1 MIRRR
6 LMLIAAPLCAVVVAA
21 SVAFAAT
28 PDTEHSSDAKLD
40 KLHQVRPDAATD
52 LSADDTSPAAV
63 KLRNR
68 FVVALQRGLDADQ
81 FSFIV
86 GLRLAQDQEFTD
98 LVNAAVDA
106 FIETLTPPPP
116 TYYRQSGY
124 SGYASSAPVSSGSSG
139 GSPDALACIRAHE
152 SDSAGGY
159 QAVSSGGTYRG
170 AYQFVQGTWDNTAA
184 AAGRSDLVGA
194 DPATVAPADQDAMAS
209 SLYSTAGSSPW
220 GGRC

>member
-6 LMLIAAPLCAVVVAA
+6 LMLIAAPLCVVVVAA
-21 SVAFAAT
+21 GVAFAAT
-28 PDTEHSSDAKLD
+28 PDTEHSADAKLD
-40 KLHQVRPDAATD
+40 KLHQVRPDAASDLPPVDATSTD
-52 LSADDTSPAAV
+52 R

-68 FVVALQRGLDADQ
+68 FLVALQRGADADG
-81 FSFIV
+81 FTFVV
-86 GLRLAQDQEFTD
+86 GLRLAADEEAFVGA
-98 LVNAAVDA
+98 LAADEA
-106 FIETLTPPPP
+106 FVATLTPPP
-116 TYYRQSGY
+116 TVTAS
-124 SGYASSAPVSSGSSG
+124 YAGPVAAVSSGSSG
-139 GSPDALACIRAHE
+139 GSSDALACIRAHE

-170 AYQFVQGTWDNTAA
+170 AYQFVQGTWDTTAA